1 MKITRQ
7 VKLTQEDLQRAV
19 SVFLAD
25 KYLIRVIPGYIVF
38 EADDYTDEDDGEN
51 YIRLSATADI
61 FDEEDDE
68 GEQG

>member
-7 VKLTQEDLQRAV
+7 VNLTQEDLQKAV
-19 SVFLAD
+19 SSFLWDTYA
-25 KYLIRVIPGYIVF
+25 LRVIPGDLVF
-38 EADDYTDEDDGEN
+38 ETMEYTDEDDGED
-51 YIRLSATADI
+51 YIRVTAEADI